1 MPYVSEKIGFNPI
14 TVEIF
19 WYFVKFT
26 VKFTIYN
33 LQYKVYNLRTYSC
46 VMDQIIQKD

>member
-14 TVEIF
+14 TAEIF

-26 VKFTIYN
+26 VEFTIYN
-33 LQYKVYNLRTYSC
+33 IKFTTYEH
-46 VMDQIIQKD
+46 IPA